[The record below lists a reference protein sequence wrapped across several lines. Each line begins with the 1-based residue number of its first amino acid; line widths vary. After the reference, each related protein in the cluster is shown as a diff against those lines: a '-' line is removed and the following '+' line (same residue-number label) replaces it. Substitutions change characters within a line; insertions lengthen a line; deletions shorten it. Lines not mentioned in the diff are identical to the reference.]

1 MSSNAEGM
9 DRRSALAGRGL
20 VTCWLLFLLAACDT
34 TPSNPRTD
42 DNPTSGHVVVLVDEG
57 LKPVFEDLES
67 IFEHFYKDA
76 DLDLRYLPE
85 GGILTAMQH
94 DSVRLVFATFA
105 PGADQDAYLR
115 SKQITPHIET
125 VATDAVA
132 VIANKTVTESRIG
145 VSEIRAQLTTGVP
158 AEPWSG
164 YRLLFDRNGSGVA
177 RTVIDSLLG
186 GDASLMKAQ
195 VFSTNGIDSLVA
207 QVARNPNTLGFIPFA
222 AIADKDNAHS
232 RHLLEQVKVLAVGR
246 DTSHAVLPSQTTLAD
261 GTYPLCRPVVMLVLE
276 PKAGLGTGFASFV
289 AGHKGQRIILKRGLA
304 PAHIPSREIEV
315 VLE

>member
-1 MSSNAEGM
+1 MSSAVE
-9 DRRSALAGRGL
+9 
-20 VTCWLLFLLAACDT
+20 TCLLLAACDT
-34 TPSNPRTD
+34 TPSDPRTD
-42 DNPTSGHVVVLVDEG
+42 DNPTSGHIAVLVDEG

-76 DLDLRYLPE
+76 ELDLRYLPE

-94 DSVRLVFATFA
+94 DSVRLVFATFQ
-105 PGADQDAYLR
+105 PGGEQQEYLR
-115 SKQITPHIET
+115 SRQNTPHIEV

-132 VIANKTVTESRIG
+132 VVANTSSELGSITMPLI
-145 VSEIRAQLTTGVP
+145 VSLLEGTGPTLEVKGP
-158 AEPWSG
+158 MAFQK
-164 YRLLFDRNGSGVA
+164 YKLVFDRSGSSTA
-177 RTVIDSLLG
+177 RVLVDSLLG
-186 GDASLMKAQ
+186 GDASRLKAQ
-195 VFSTNGIDSLVA
+195 VFATNGIDSLVA

-222 AIADKDNAHS
+222 AIADKDNAHA
-232 RHLLEQVKVLAVGR
+232 RFLLEQVKVLAVGR
-246 DTSHAVLPSQTTLAD
+246 DTSNAVLPSQTTLAD
-261 GTYPLCRPVVMLVLE
+261 GTYPLCRPVVMMVLE